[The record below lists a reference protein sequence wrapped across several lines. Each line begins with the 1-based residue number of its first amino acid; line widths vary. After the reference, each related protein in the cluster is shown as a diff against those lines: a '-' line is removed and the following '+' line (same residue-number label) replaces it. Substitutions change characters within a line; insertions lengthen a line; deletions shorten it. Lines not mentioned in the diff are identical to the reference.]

1 MGTSSA
7 LVHGGP
13 LGLLL
18 GYMAM
23 GTVCYC
29 VMVSTLASSTEAYL
43 NSFTQVSLGEMVVY
57 LPIEGGHIKLAERF
71 VDPAFSFA
79 MGWNYW
85 YNWVI
90 VLPAELSVPAV
101 FISYWNEMINPA
113 VWVSMFWVIIVCINL
128 LGAGNEFNPHQLG
141 VFLADA
147 IQKVPMERLNSSLCK
162 RPK

>member
-1 MGTSSA
+1 
-7 LVHGGP
+7 
-13 LGLLL
+13 
-18 GYMAM
+18 
-23 GTVCYC
+23 
-29 VMVSTLASSTEAYL
+29 
-43 NSFTQVSLGEMVVY
+43 
-57 LPIEGGHIKLAERF
+57 
-71 VDPAFSFA
+71 

-101 FISYWNEMINPA
+101 FISYWDEMINPA

-141 VFLADA
+141 VFFADA